1 MLETVA
7 ILLIVIWLLGLV
19 TGHTLGSF
27 IYLLLVAAG
36 VLIVVRLVTG
46 RRLV

>member
-7 ILLIVIWLLGLV
+7 ILLIVLWLVGLL

-27 IYLLLVAAG
+27 IYVLLAVAA
-36 VLIVVRLVTG
+36 VLIVARLVTG